1 MTRQAQVGAFSIIAL
16 LLLFGVFY
24 VITDFGTRHT
34 GYRVGVHFESA
45 AGLTSGA
52 LVYFSG
58 VNVGS
63 VDSITLLPDNTVDV
77 ILAVNKDIDI
87 PAASKF
93 LIQAPLTGSPN
104 VIIVPPRIAGPSLA
118 RAVLPVDQQPQ
129 GQNSATI
136 ADLLQEGQGEIKR
149 LDTMLALMEQR
160 TPKLL
165 DTLQTTLNNANDLTQ
180 TAKGSMQEISG
191 QLIALSQTL
200 QTTMTTAGSN
210 VDQLTATL
218 NSSATSDSKKVS
230 ALLDQF
236 QDTSTALNKSMNS
249 LEQMAT
255 DPRLKENLTTT
266 VESIAQT
273 TQNLANITHDLRNVT
288 GDPATQA
295 QMRSTVANLNATL
308 ERANSLLGELG
319 GTSNVYGVDPNA
331 TPYPPFTLGTPYPAG
346 SGSPPPMQPGA
357 PPESAGPAGSAPT
370 HTGMTPQTKAS
381 LQGRLGQ
388 IAKNLVQIDL
398 RLWGLSNAQA
408 CCLNPTLPSNRGP
421 SGDLNVVVL
430 PNYSTSLMFGA
441 SSIGNNTT
449 YNAALLE
456 RVGTNAHI
464 GGGVLYSQLGLT
476 GDVGMKGAI
485 GLQGFIYDPR
495 YPMLDLYGNIRLMPG
510 TSVFF
515 GQRDILHATR
525 RNTYGLQHTF

>member
-1 MTRQAQVGAFSIIAL
+1 MTRQAQVGAFAIIAL

-104 VIIVPPRIAGPSLA
+104 VIIVPPKIAGPSLA

-200 QTTMTTAGSN
+200 QTTMTTAGNN
-210 VDQLTATL
+210 VDQLTSTL
-218 NSSATSDSKKVS
+218 NSSATSDSKKVN

-236 QDTSTALNKSMNS
+236 QDTSTALNKSMNAI
-249 LEQMAT
+249 EGMAT
-255 DPRLKENLTTT
+255 DPKLKENLTTT

-308 ERANSLLGELG
+308 ERANALLGELG

-346 SGSPPPMQPGA
+346 SGGA
-357 PPESAGPAGSAPT
+357 PPQSGGAPPMR
-370 HTGMTPQTKAS
+370 TGMSPQTKSS
-381 LQGRLGQ
+381 LQGKLGQ

-398 RLWGLSNAQA
+398 RLWGLANASNGLG
-408 CCLNPTLPSNRGP
+408 LNPTLPGNRGP
-421 SGDLNVVVL
+421 SGDLNVTVL

-476 GDVGMKGAI
+476 GDVGLKGPV

>member
-34 GYRVGVHFESA
+34 GYRIGVHFESA

-63 VDSITLLPDNTVDV
+63 VDSITLLADNTVDV
-77 ILAVNKDIDI
+77 ILAVNRDIDI
-87 PAASKF
+87 PAASRF

-118 RAVLPVDQQPQ
+118 RAVLPVAQQPQ

-149 LDTMLALMEQR
+149 LDSMLALMEQR

-165 DTLQTTLNNANDLTQ
+165 DTLQTTLNNANDLTM
-180 TAKGSMQEISG
+180 TAKGSMQEISQ
-191 QLIALSQTL
+191 QLLALSGTL
-200 QTTMTTAGSN
+200 QTSLTTASTN
-210 VDQLTATL
+210 IDQLTGTL
-218 NSSATSDSKKVS
+218 NQSATVDSKKVG

-249 LEQMAT
+249 LEGMVT
-255 DPRLKENLTTT
+255 DPKLKANLTAT

-273 TQNLANITHDLRNVT
+273 TQNLAALTQDLHNVT

-295 QMRSTVANLNATL
+295 HMRSTIANLNAVMQ
-308 ERANSLLGELG
+308 RANSLLGELG
-319 GTSNVYGVDPNA
+319 GTSDVPGVDPNA
-331 TPYPPFTLGTPYPAG
+331 TPYPPFTLGTPYP
-346 SGSPPPMQPGA
+346 SGGA
-357 PPESAGPAGSAPT
+357 PKASPGPPGSVVPPSSGT
-370 HTGMTPQTKAS
+370 TQGTGITPQAKAR
-381 LQGRLGQ
+381 LQGKLGQ
-388 IAKNLVQIDL
+388 IAKNLVEIDL
-398 RLWGLSNAQA
+398 RLWGLSNAQTTGG
-408 CCLNPTLPSNRGP
+408 LNPTLPLNRGP
-421 SGDLNVVVL
+421 SGDLNLVIL
-430 PNYSTSLMFGA
+430 PNYSTSLMLGA

-456 RVGTNAHI
+456 RIGNNAHI

-476 GDVGMKGAI
+476 GDVGMKGPI

-515 GQRDILHATR
+515 GQRDIFHATR

>member
-1 MTRQAQVGAFSIIAL
+1 MTRQAQVGAFAIIAL

-34 GYRVGVHFESA
+34 GYRVGVRFDSA

-63 VDSITLLPDNTVDV
+63 VDSIELLQDNTVDV

-87 PAASKF
+87 PQSSKF

-104 VIIVPPRIAGPSLA
+104 VIIVPPRVAGGPSLE
-118 RAVLPVDQQPQ
+118 RRVLPLADQPQ
-129 GQNSATI
+129 GENSATI
-136 ADLLQEGQGEIKR
+136 ADLLQQGQGEIKR
-149 LDTMLALMEQR
+149 LDTMLALMEER

-180 TAKGSMQEISG
+180 TAKGSMQQISQ
-191 QLIALSQTL
+191 QLLSLSATL
-200 QTTMTTAGSN
+200 QTSMTTASAN
-210 VDQLTATL
+210 IDQLTGTL
-218 NSSATSDSKKVS
+218 NQSATVDSKKVD

-236 QDTSTALNKSMNS
+236 ADTSTALNKSMNS

-255 DPRLKENLTTT
+255 DPALKSNVTAT
-266 VESIAQT
+266 VASIAQMT
-273 TQNLANITHDLRNVT
+273 ANLAALTHDLRTVT

-295 QMRSTVANLNATL
+295 QMRSTIANLNAVM
-308 ERANSLLGELG
+308 ERANSLLGEFG
-319 GTSNVYGVDPNA
+319 GTSNVYTVDPNA
-331 TPYPPFTLGTPYPAG
+331 TPYPLNGTPYPAG
-346 SGSPPPMQPGA
+346 TQPGA
-357 PPESAGPAGSAPT
+357 PGTSGAPPSGA
-370 HTGMTPQTKAS
+370 TGMTPQAKAK
-381 LQGRLGQ
+381 LQG
-388 IAKNLVQIDL
+388 KMHDLVHNIVELQL
-398 RLWGLSNAQA
+398 RLYGLSAQQS
-408 CCLNPTLPSNRGP
+408 CCINPTLPSNRGP
-421 SGDLNVVVL
+421 SGDLNMVIL
-430 PNYSTSLMFGA
+430 PNYSTSLLVGA

-456 RVGTNAHI
+456 RVGSDAHF

-476 GDVGMKGAI
+476 GDVGLKGPF
-485 GLQGFIYDPR
+485 GLQGFVYDPR
-495 YPMLDLYGNIRLMPG
+495 YPMLDLYGNVRLMPG
-510 TSVFF
+510 TSLFF
-515 GQRDILHATR
+515 GQRDIFHAAR

>member
-1 MTRQAQVGAFSIIAL
+1 MTRQAQVGAFAIIAL

-34 GYRVGVHFESA
+34 GYRVGVRFDSA

-63 VDSITLLPDNTVDV
+63 VESIQLLPDNTVDV
-77 ILAVNKDIDI
+77 ILVVNKDIDI
-87 PAASKF
+87 PSASKF

-104 VIIVPPRIAGPSLA
+104 VIIVPPRVAGTPLQ
-118 RAVLPVDQQPQ
+118 RTVLPLDQQPQ

-136 ADLLQEGQGEIKR
+136 ADLLQQGQGEVKK
-149 LDTMLALMEQR
+149 LDAMLSLMEQR

-165 DTLQTTLNNANDLTQ
+165 DTLQTTLNNANDLT
-180 TAKGSMQEISG
+180 TSTKASMQQISS
-191 QLIALSQTL
+191 QLIALSSTL
-200 QTTMTTAGSN
+200 QSSLTTASTN
-210 VDQLTATL
+210 IDQLTGTL
-218 NSSATSDSKKVS
+218 NQSATVDSKKVS

-236 QDTSTALNKSMNS
+236 QDTSTALNKSMNA

-255 DPRLKENLTTT
+255 NPELKANLTTT

-273 TQNLANITHDLRNVT
+273 TQNLAALTHDLRNVT

-295 QMRSTVANLNATL
+295 QMRSTIANLNAVM

-346 SGSPPPMQPGA
+346 AAPAAPPAYSTPPPSGGK
-357 PPESAGPAGSAPT
+357 PPAKGT
-370 HTGMTPQTKAS
+370 
-381 LQGRLGQ
+381 LQGKLGQ
-388 IAKNLVQIDL
+388 IAHSLVALQV
-398 RLWGLSNAQA
+398 RLWGLSSQQA
-408 CCLNPTLPSNRGP
+408 CCLNPTLPGNKGP
-421 SGDLNVVVL
+421 SGDINLYVL
-430 PNYSTSLMFGA
+430 PHASTSLLLGA

-456 RVGTNAHI
+456 RVGQNAHI
-464 GGGVLYSQLGLT
+464 GGGVLYSQIGLT
-476 GDVGMKGAI
+476 GDLGMSGPV
-485 GLQGFIYDPR
+485 GLQGYLYNLR
-495 YPMLDLYGNIRLMPG
+495 YPSLDLIGNLRIAPG
-510 TSVFF
+510 TQVFF
-515 GQRDILHATR
+515 GQRDILHASR
-525 RNTYGLQHTF
+525 RNTYGLQHIF